1 MSFKLKT
8 LILIIFSSLILFA
21 CGGDKQEEFEN
32 INNTTT
38 NSGIDSSSIFAQH
51 VFNSIPARDE
61 IIKLIKEANSEYNV
75 ALLNNPDDVNKY
87 LIESRKALNLGVYGT
102 DLNVASI
109 YEQHQESMLFFK
121 CINILAKS
129 IGVSNSFNENMGDRM
144 NANQANRDS
153 TLIIINQAFKSADKT
168 LRDNGRP
175 GTSALLIAGAW
186 IEGIYVA
193 CQTAKEINNKE
204 MIQAI
209 FNQKESL
216 NYLIQLLETSN
227 LEVDI
232 KNMLSDLQSIKTIME
247 TKNDDLKELDQKITT
262 LRTNIIS
269 TK

>member
-1 MSFKLKT
+1 MYLKLKT
-8 LILIIFSSLILFA
+8 LILISSTSLILFA
-21 CGGDKQEEFEN
+21 CGGNKQEELESFDD
-32 INNTTT
+32 TTK
-38 NSGIDSSSIFAQH
+38 NAEIDSSSVYAQL
-51 VFNSIPARDE
+51 VFNSIPNRTD
-61 IIKLIKEANSEYNV
+61 ILNLIKDANSEYNV
-75 ALLNNPDDVNKY
+75 TFLNNPDDVNNY
-87 LIESRKALNLGVYGT
+87 LNESQKALNLGVYGT

-175 GTSALLIAGAW
+175 GTSSLLIAGAW

-193 CQTAKEINNKE
+193 CQTAKEVNNDQ

-216 NYLIQLLETSN
+216 KNLIQLLEASK
-227 LEVDI
+227 LEADV
-232 KNMLSDLQSIKTIME
+232 KNVISDLQSIKTIME
-247 TKNDDLKELDQKITT
+247 TKNGDLKELDQKITS

>member
-1 MSFKLKT
+1 MLF
-8 LILIIFSSLILFA
+8 IIF
-21 CGGDKQEEFEN
+21 K
-32 INNTTT
+32 
-38 NSGIDSSSIFAQH
+38 
-51 VFNSIPARDE
+51 
-61 IIKLIKEANSEYNV
+61 
-75 ALLNNPDDVNKY
+75 
-87 LIESRKALNLGVYGT
+87 
-102 DLNVASI
+102 
-109 YEQHQESMLFFK
+109 
-121 CINILAKS
+121 
-129 IGVSNSFNENMGDRM
+129 
-144 NANQANRDS
+144 
-153 TLIIINQAFKSADKT
+153 AFKSADKT

-232 KNMLSDLQSIKTIME
+232 KNVLSDLQSIKTIME